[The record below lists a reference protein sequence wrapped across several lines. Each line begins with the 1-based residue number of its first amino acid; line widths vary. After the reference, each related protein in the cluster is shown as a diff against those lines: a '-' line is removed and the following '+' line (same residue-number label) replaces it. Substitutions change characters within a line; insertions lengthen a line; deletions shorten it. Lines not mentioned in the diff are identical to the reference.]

1 MLKKLPLLGFLIG
14 VLSAFILAL
23 LFPYFGTAEGPLRTG
38 LTTKIGVFVIFFL
51 QGLGMPSETLKKG
64 LMNWKL
70 HLTTQTYIFVIFPFF
85 SLGLFLVLR
94 NFPLT
99 IEVFSGEI
107 WLGFLYLMILP
118 TTIST
123 AVVLIGQAEGNV
135 SAGIFNTAL
144 SNILGIIWV
153 PLVTTF
159 FVSQV
164 GESTLPLAG
173 LMQSIALM
181 LLLPFLI
188 GQLMR
193 PLLKNWAGRNKKV
206 FTKLSNLIIYY
217 MIFVAFAQ
225 SFHNEIWADFGPS
238 LMVITCT
245 TVVFLI
251 IFHTG
256 LSYQLGKLFGMNRED
271 RITLVFCGSQKTL
284 ATGLPMAGILFI
296 DSGLKMGFILLPL
309 MLYHP
314 LQIIFGGFLAQ
325 YFKKIKF

>member
-1 MLKKLPLLGFLIG
+1 
-14 VLSAFILAL
+14 
-23 LFPYFGTAEGPLRTG
+23 
-38 LTTKIGVFVIFFL
+38 
-51 QGLGMPSETLKKG
+51 
-64 LMNWKL
+64 MNWKL